1 MLKVEVQ
8 GKAVGEMM
16 ILMCPLGPVSSSE
29 SVWDE
34 PAEDI
39 PERKEYRLYVYLVDD
54 DNDWLNVDNVVTP
67 YI

>member
-1 MLKVEVQ
+1 MSKVEVQ

-16 ILMCPLGPVSSSE
+16 ILMCPLGPVLSSE

-34 PAEDI
+34 PTEDI
-39 PERKEYRLYVYLVDD
+39 LERKEYRPYVYLVND
-54 DNDWLNVDNVVTP
+54 DNGQLNVDNIVAL